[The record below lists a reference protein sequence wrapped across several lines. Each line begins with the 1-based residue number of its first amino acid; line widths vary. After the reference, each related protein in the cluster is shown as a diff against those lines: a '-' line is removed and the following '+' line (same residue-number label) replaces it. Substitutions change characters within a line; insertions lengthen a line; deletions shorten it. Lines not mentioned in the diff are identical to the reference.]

1 MVVGVSVLIQL
12 TKAKDEADEE
22 DVSNSLAH
30 RVIVKD
36 ETREEHGSVESG
48 TLLQV
53 VHEVGDLTQGK
64 HGELESVES
73 DAPVDS

>member
-36 ETREEHGSVESG
+36 ETR
-48 TLLQV
+48 
-53 VHEVGDLTQGK
+53 
-64 HGELESVES
+64 
-73 DAPVDS
+73 